1 MLRYSLGTA
10 LLITAQVGLISCSG
24 GGDPV
29 GNPSTPDSS
38 TEGGF
43 KNASI
48 DSAVAGSGITSL
60 IALSFAVP
68 SNGYAWVSATGT
80 CSVVEQLP
88 VSSVLAAHVETSP
101 TDQTPHPGDSEF
113 TIGGL
118 GAEPSEG
125 SFAVMRVIP
134 VTTDGNAVYLNITN
148 PSAGGKLY
156 CSASITALFR
166 GLQLP

>member
-1 MLRYSLGTA
+1 MLRYSLGAA
-10 LLITAQVGLISCSG
+10 LLVMTQVGLISCSG

-29 GNPSTPDSS
+29 GSASTPDSS

-48 DSAVAGSGITSL
+48 DNAVAGSGITSL
-60 IALSFAVP
+60 IALSFVVP

-80 CSVVEQLP
+80 CAVVEPLP
-88 VSSVLAAHVETSP
+88 VSSVLAAQVETSSS
-101 TDQTPHPGDSEF
+101 DQTPHAGDAEF

-134 VTTDGNAVYLNITN
+134 ATLNSNTVYLNLAN
-148 PSAGGKLY
+148 PSSGGKLY
-156 CSASITALFR
+156 CSASITTLFR
-166 GLQLP
+166 EHQLP